1 VQAQLVSHTISRKNI
16 SKAGDIVFTNPPNTD
31 LECSAVP
38 HAVDIT
44 LLESI
49 IHWLRLRLIA
59 KEKSCFLRIRF
70 TVLQEQG
77 RLNWCL
83 IHRASHA
90 GYFHMSQII
99 RCTNDSDVVR
109 DDRFGSIFF
118 GTIRS
123 PDSDYEISPVFPR
136 SFRDIIRLSDLS
148 CTSYVFFIE
157 YDCFGSDLPCRFHPQ
172 APARYP

>member
-1 VQAQLVSHTISRKNI
+1 VQAQLVSHAISRKNI
-16 SKAGDIVFTNPPNTD
+16 SKA
-31 LECSAVP
+31 
-38 HAVDIT
+38 
-44 LLESI
+44 LLRMRSP
-49 IHWLRLRLIA
+49 
-59 KEKSCFLRIRF
+59 CFLRIRF

-99 RCTNDSDVVR
+99 RCTNDTDVVR
-109 DDRFGSIFF
+109 DDRFGSIIF

-123 PDSDYEISPVFPR
+123 PDSDYEISPVFPL

-148 CTSYVFFIE
+148 CTSYVSFIE
-157 YDCFGSDLPCRFHPQ
+157 YDCFGSDLHCRFHPSPCSVPLK
-172 APARYP
+172 AEINTVTILGKKR